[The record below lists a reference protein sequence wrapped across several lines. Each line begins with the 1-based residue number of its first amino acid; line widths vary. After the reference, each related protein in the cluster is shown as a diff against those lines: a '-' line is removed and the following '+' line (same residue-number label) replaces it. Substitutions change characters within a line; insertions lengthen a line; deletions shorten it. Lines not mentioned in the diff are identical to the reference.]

1 MKKKHQTNKTAV
13 TKKKN
18 TKKTKQIKTMIKIP
32 ARYGKKDSLEF
43 RGT

>member
-13 TKKKN
+13 TKKIKNKIN

-32 ARYGKKDSLEF
+32 ARYDKKIA
-43 RGT
+43 